1 MTALLQ
7 GIDHIYL
14 SVTDFARS
22 EAFYDVVMAA
32 LGLHKGDKAI
42 AGEAHAHYVAP
53 TFQLTIRPARS
64 AEPFD
69 AYRAGLHHLCFQAAD
84 RSAVDDC
91 HRRLGGLG
99 IAATEPAVYAEYNP
113 EYYATFF
120 EDPDGIRLEVV
131 ARTAYRD
138 ALASRW
144 EDLDEFLNPLQKL
157 LAREAEDRDGK
168 DR

>member
-1 MTALLQ
+1 MTSLLQ

-22 EAFYDVVMAA
+22 EAFYDSVMAA

-42 AGEAHAHYVAP
+42 AGETHAHYVAP

-64 AEPFD
+64 DTGFD

-84 RSAVDDC
+84 RDAVDEC
-91 HRRLGGLG
+91 HRRLSALEVS
-99 IAATEPAVYAEYNP
+99 ATAPAVYPEYNP

-131 ARTAYRD
+131 ARTSYRD
-138 ALASRW
+138 ALVARW
-144 EDLDEFLNPLQKL
+144 DEFDEFLNPLAKL
-157 LAREAEDRDGK
+157 LAREAGQ
-168 DR
+168 

>member
-14 SVTDFARS
+14 SVTDFARA
-22 EAFYDVVMAA
+22 EAFYDQVMEA

-42 AGEAHAHYVAP
+42 AGESHAHYVAP
-53 TFQLTIRPARS
+53 TFQLSIRPARS
-64 AEPFD
+64 SEPFD
-69 AYRAGLHHLCFQAAD
+69 AYRAGLHHLCFQAVD
-84 RSAVDDC
+84 RAAVDEC
-91 HRRLGGLG
+91 HQRLSALG
-99 IAATEPAVYAEYNP
+99 VAATAPSVYPEYNP

-138 ALASRW
+138 ALVSRW
-144 EDLDEFLNPLQKL
+144 AEFDTFLNPLQKL
-157 LAREAEDRDGK
+157 LARERS
-168 DR
+168 